1 MRQKLILSTLA
12 AVFLGSSV
20 ALAATFVVPTDRQLV
35 SRAGSIVIATALPSF
50 SQLTAEGGIETVTPL
65 MVEETIA
72 GDAVGVVNAVEPGG
86 QFGNHFMV
94 IPGAPRFETGKR
106 MLLFLNRLDHDRWV
120 VTELVLGKFT
130 FEPGAGG
137 ARLLVRDAT
146 EIAGWDGDL
155 KPHRE
160 RQRLAE
166 PFVEFV
172 RAEAHGVPRPVDY
185 FTDIAPLRMQV
196 KSTGVLTPSP
206 TIAPFTATSY
216 TMLIS
221 GSRGSRWNVFP
232 NSVSWFSGTTTEPG
246 APGGGT
252 TAIQTAMTS
261 WDNDCGSNVNYAY
274 AGTDDGSHAQGLHAI
289 DGRNTVLFERDL
301 STWGIAPFSCSANG
315 YSGTLGIGGITDA
328 SGQNSVGGETFVT
341 TVEGDVEMNRGIANC
356 TLLFN
361 NGDWNSAVTH
371 ELGHTLGFRHADQD
385 RASSGECTSD
395 PSLECSNTAIM
406 KSFINNGL
414 NAALQT
420 WDQHAVQAV
429 YPGNVCAP
437 GGPPP
442 CTAPSITAQPASA
455 TITAGGSVQLGVNV
469 TGTTALSY
477 QWFAGSSG
485 NTASPVSGG
494 TGPTVTVS
502 PASTTNYWVRVSN
515 SCGTADSTTAT
526 VSIAG
531 AAGPASSFVLLT
543 GCRLIDTR
551 SSGPALGSGSV
562 RTVQARGVCG
572 ISAQANGIALNI
584 TVVSPSGNGWLTVFP
599 GPAGSPVPFVS
610 TLNYGGRTL
619 ANNALLRVGSDGTIN
634 VFNSG
639 PATVHFIVDVNGY
652 FQ

>member
-1 MRQKLILSTLA
+1 
-12 AVFLGSSV
+12 
-20 ALAATFVVPTDRQLV
+20 
-35 SRAGSIVIATALPSF
+35 
-50 SQLTAEGGIETVTPL
+50 
-65 MVEETIA
+65 MVEETIK
-72 GDAVGVVNAVEPGG
+72 GDAAGVVNAVEPGG

-94 IPGAPRFETGKR
+94 IPGVPRFENGKR

-130 FEPGAGG
+130 FDQGAAGP
-137 ARLLVRDAT
+137 RLLVRDAA

-155 KPHRE
+155 KQHRE

-172 RAEAHGVPRPVDY
+172 RAEAHGIPHPVDY
-185 FTDIAPLRMQV
+185 FTDAPLRMQV
-196 KSTGVLTPSP
+196 KSTGALTPSP
-206 TIAPFTATSY
+206 TIAPFTASSY

-232 NSVSWFSGTTTEPG
+232 TSVSWFSGTTTEPG

-252 TAIQTAMTS
+252 TAIQAAMTS
-261 WDNDCGSNVNYAY
+261 WDNDCGSNVNYVY
-274 AGTDDGSHAQGLHAI
+274 AGTDDGSHSQGLHAV

-301 STWGIAPFSCSANG
+301 STWGIDPFSCSANG

-341 TVEGDVEMNRGIANC
+341 TIEGDVEMNRGIANC
-356 TLLFN
+356 TLLFS

-371 ELGHTLGFRHADQD
+371 ELGHTLGFRHSDQD
-385 RASSGECTSD
+385 RASSGDCTSD

-437 GGPPP
+437 GPP

-455 TITAGGSVQLGVNV
+455 TITSGGSVQLGVNA
-469 TGTTALSY
+469 TGTTPLSY
-477 QWFAGSSG
+477 QWFTGSTG
-485 NTASPVSGG
+485 NTASPVPSG

-515 SCGTADSTTAT
+515 ACGNADSATAT
-526 VSIAG
+526 VSIAA
-531 AAGPASSFVLLT
+531 AAGPASTFFLLT

-551 SSGPALGSGSV
+551 NSGPALGSGAV

-572 ISAQANGIALNI
+572 IPAQANGVAINL
-584 TVVSPSGNGWLTVFP
+584 TVVSPSGNGWLTAFP

-619 ANNALLRVGSDGTIN
+619 ANNALLRIGSDGTIN